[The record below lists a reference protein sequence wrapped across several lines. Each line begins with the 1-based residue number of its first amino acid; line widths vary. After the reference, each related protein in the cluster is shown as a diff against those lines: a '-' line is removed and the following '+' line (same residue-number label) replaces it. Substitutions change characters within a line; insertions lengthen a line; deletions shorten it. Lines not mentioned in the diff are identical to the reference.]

1 MVREYTKLDNID
13 GNNIYIYTYIL
24 NIYFIYPVVF
34 RNNSVAFIELMPL
47 MIIINQNITK
57 KFNSLKYQKVNKVAK
72 IGQVVTC

>member
-1 MVREYTKLDNID
+1 MEI
-13 GNNIYIYTYIL
+13 IYIYTYIL

-57 KFNSLKYQKVNKVAK
+57 KFNSLKY
-72 IGQVVTC
+72 

>member
-13 GNNIYIYTYIL
+13 GNNIYIHTYIL

-57 KFNSLKYQKVNKVAK
+57 KFNSLKY
-72 IGQVVTC
+72 